1 MSQEERTQ
9 LIREIKELLQLD
21 YDSRTSSYGAMFD
34 DETIKIMK
42 TVLLKLFTMSLL

>member
-1 MSQEERTQ
+1 MTQEERTQ

-21 YDSRTSSYGAMFD
+21 YQSRIASRGSMFD

-42 TVLLKLFTMSLL
+42 AVLQKLFAMSLV

>member
-21 YDSRTSSYGAMFD
+21 YESRTTSHGVMFD
-34 DETIKIMK
+34 DDTIKLMK
-42 TVLLKLFTMSLL
+42 AVLQKLFAMSLI